1 MDRKDLD
8 SAGFANVVSRYPT
21 LDELKSTSGLWNFF
35 KTLKNPVEKKNILC
49 LVCARLGTV
58 TLLSKPTTSTYP
70 MSQHLEHMHK
80 EDHKAFQMNSSRSLF
95 SMKEF
100 KESTA
105 ASHALQV
112 TQGIVIALINVTVK

>member
-1 MDRKDLD
+1 
-8 SAGFANVVSRYPT
+8 
-21 LDELKSTSGLWNFF
+21 
-35 KTLKNPVEKKNILC
+35 
-49 LVCARLGTV
+49 
-58 TLLSKPTTSTYP
+58 

-95 SMKEF
+95 SSQSAKEF

-112 TQGIVIALINVTVK
+112 TQGIVVSYPVARMEASKKLELNEEFAKFLLTENTPNNLAKVKH